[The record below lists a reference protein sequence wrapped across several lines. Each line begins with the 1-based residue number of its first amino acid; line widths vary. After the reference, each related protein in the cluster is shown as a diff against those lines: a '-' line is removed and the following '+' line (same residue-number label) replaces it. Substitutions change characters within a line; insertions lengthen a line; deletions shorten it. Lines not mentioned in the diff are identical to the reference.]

1 MKKSEKIKQMA
12 LRTTNERVFTWKVKQ
27 ISETKAKQ
35 TKLFTSREKK
45 SKAKKKKNWQNMSQ
59 LQSYSN
65 QINTGLNIN
74 KIRI

>member
-1 MKKSEKIKQMA
+1 MA

-45 SKAKKKKNWQNMSQ
+45 SKAKKKR
-59 LQSYSN
+59 
-65 QINTGLNIN
+65 TGKTCHKIN

>member
-1 MKKSEKIKQMA
+1 MA

-45 SKAKKKKNWQNMSQ
+45 SKAKKKELAKHV
-59 LQSYSN
+59 
-65 QINTGLNIN
+65 T
-74 KIRI
+74 K